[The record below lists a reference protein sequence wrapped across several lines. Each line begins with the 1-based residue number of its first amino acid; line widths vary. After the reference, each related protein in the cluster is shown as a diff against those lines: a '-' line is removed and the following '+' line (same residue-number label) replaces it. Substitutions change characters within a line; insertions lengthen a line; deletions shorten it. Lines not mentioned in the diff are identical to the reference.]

1 MTMLRPLPPY
11 EPPLSAP
18 TDHRLPEEQHVADA
32 TDNEEDLTPRQIG
45 AELYDFAMQ
54 IMREDDR
61 VSAEE
66 LAKRTRSERLAEAQV
81 MALQA
86 IYREL
91 QHGHDQAQKQ
101 TKALLRHAKVMEALR
116 ADLRDHAA
124 AMEKSRGALSDHTD
138 ALIRYRRHE

>member
-1 MTMLRPLPPY
+1 M
-11 EPPLSAP
+11 
-18 TDHRLPEEQHVADA
+18 ADA

-45 AELYDFAMQ
+45 AELYDLAIQ
-54 IMREDDR
+54 IVAEDDK
-61 VSAEE
+61 VPASE

-101 TKALLRHAKVMEALR
+101 TKALLRHAKAMEALR

-124 AMEKSRGALSDHTD
+124 AMDKARGALYDHAD
-138 ALIRYRRHE
+138 ALSRYRRHE